1 MKIIVKSIF
10 GSQLYGTNSENS
22 DTDVKGIYLPSLEDC
37 LLNQISNTIN
47 TTSKEIKSAK
57 NTKDDIDT
65 EIFSLQY
72 FMKLALNGEMIVSD
86 LLHAPENMLIETS
99 SIWIKL
105 RNMRSEFYSK
115 NLFGYLGYI
124 RKQTARYCVKGERLK
139 AMKEVLNILSND
151 KLIKQNY
158 KLNKLWDKLP
168 INEYCQFVKNDN
180 EKRFE
185 QYQCCGKLL
194 QPTMSCEYAYNIV
207 KEMYNSYGERAKQA
221 ETNEG
226 IDWKA
231 VSHAFRVGLQLKE
244 IYETG
249 DLIYPLK
256 EREFI
261 KDIKYGKFHYKN
273 DKIGEKLDDLLLE
286 VEKLSKNSKYPD
298 KINKEKLDKFILDC
312 Y

>member
-72 FMKLALNGEMIVSD
+72 FMRLALNGEMIVLD
-86 LLHAPENMLIETS
+86 LLHTPENMLIETS
-99 SIWIKL
+99 SIWMKL

-168 INEYCQFVKNDN
+168 INEYCQFVQNDN

-221 ETNEG
+221 EANEG

-249 DLIYPLK
+249 DLKYPLK
-256 EREFI
+256 DRDFI
-261 KDIKYGKFHYKN
+261 KDVKYGKFHYKN

-286 VEKLSKNSKYPD
+286 VEKLSKNSNFPE